1 MVRSILFD
9 ISALVYGPTGPD
21 FLSEVLRA
29 EEINVE
35 PVEVSEAIKRL
46 PQEVASLRTAIRT
59 EEQENEYHHV
69 MLPYLLA
76 NLGVRNPNGAKLI
89 RLAEAIYAY
98 SAYFSLYPETL
109 PVLEELKK
117 RGFTM
122 GVLSN
127 WEPSLARFIKE
138 FELDGYFAGITSS
151 MAEGVAKPDPI
162 LFHRALKASGMK
174 AEETLHVGPSIEE
187 DVTGALQAD
196 IRPVWLNRLG
206 IPTDHEVL
214 AINDL
219 RGLLLLAQ
227 KAGE

>member
-1 MVRSILFD
+1 MIRSILFD
-9 ISALVYGPTGPD
+9 ISALLYGPTGPD
-21 FLSEVLRA
+21 FISEILRA
-29 EEINVE
+29 EAINVE
-35 PVEVSEAIKRL
+35 PVEVTEAIQRL
-46 PQEVASLRTAIRT
+46 PAEVAALRKEIRT

-76 NLGVRNPNGAKLI
+76 NLGVHNPNGAKLI
-89 RLAEAIYAY
+89 RLAEEIHGY
-98 SAYFSLYPETL
+98 SGYFSLYPETL
-109 PVLEELKK
+109 PVLEALKQ
-117 RGFTM
+117 RGFIM

-127 WEPSLARFIKE
+127 WEPSLSRFVKE
-138 FELDGYFAGITSS
+138 FELDGYFAAVTSS

-162 LFHRALKASGMK
+162 LFHRALKAAGMK

-187 DVTGALQAD
+187 DVTGAMQAG
-196 IRPVWLNRLG
+196 IRPIWLNRTG